1 MRQLKDL
8 KIGDELYAP
17 TRQGFDI
24 IKIENIKRST
34 YNAMGTGEVTT
45 TRINDRHYF
54 DMESKQ
60 DRSNSLFINYE
71 DMIKNLPIQ
80 YFINEN
86 IKLDEDI
93 EGLLKIK
100 SRNKL
105 IIHKWKNLTYGSKI
119 DMLKK
124 SIMGS

>member
-1 MRQLKDL
+1 
-8 KIGDELYAP
+8 
-17 TRQGFDI
+17 
-24 IKIENIKRST
+24 
-34 YNAMGTGEVTT
+34 MGTGEVTT
-45 TRINDRHYF
+45 IRINERHYF
-54 DMESKQ
+54 DMENKQ

-86 IKLDEDI
+86 IQLDEDI
-93 EGLLKIK
+93 EGLFKIK

-124 SIMGS
+124 TIMGS